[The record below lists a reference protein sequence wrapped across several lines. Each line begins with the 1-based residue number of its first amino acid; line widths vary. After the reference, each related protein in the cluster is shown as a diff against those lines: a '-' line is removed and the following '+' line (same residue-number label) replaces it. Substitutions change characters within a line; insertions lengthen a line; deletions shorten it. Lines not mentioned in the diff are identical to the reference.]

1 MSVDNSAAK
10 TLDST
15 DKAILNELQ
24 SNSRINNTELAR
36 RVKLS
41 PPSVHSRL
49 KRLEI
54 EGFIRQYATILEP
67 EMIGYDMICFINV
80 SLESHDIKSVHGFW
94 MAIHEI
100 PEILEVYR
108 VTGNFDYMI
117 KVIIKNRSDLERFL
131 VTRLLNIT
139 CVTRIQTIIVLSEL
153 KSTTVIPID

>member
-1 MSVDNSAAK
+1 
-10 TLDST
+10 
-15 DKAILNELQ
+15 
-24 SNSRINNTELAR
+24 
-36 RVKLS
+36 
-41 PPSVHSRL
+41 
-49 KRLEI
+49 
-54 EGFIRQYATILEP
+54 
-67 EMIGYDMICFINV
+67 MICFINV